1 MTIRASVAMCTN
13 EDGEGTVSEAGGLEE
28 PPPEV
33 GGPLSTSEGVRMENH
48 APCVTPIISRNLD
61 VANRARLPVL
71 EPGGL
76 GIGKRS
82 GVRLKIGASAHA
94 FTNKVGH
101 TALTGNTQVCT
112 PIQAPS
118 RDKPFVQAHSD
129 VKAQTSKPAYPVHA
143 VSLDALLDIDQHPV
157 VDPEGLS
164 HKTGG
169 RRRAAAGT
177 ETHSDM
183 EGLGCDSGILDEEEF
198 KRDKH
203 HSMRTRCTHCP
214 RKY

>member
-1 MTIRASVAMCTN
+1 MYRCVFYRLFQYPSDRLLACDSSCTTCTGSATWGAWDWKK
-13 EDGEGTVSEAGGLEE
+13 E
-28 PPPEV
+28 
-33 GGPLSTSEGVRMENH
+33 
-48 APCVTPIISRNLD
+48 
-61 VANRARLPVL
+61 
-71 EPGGL
+71 
-76 GIGKRS
+76 

-94 FTNKVGH
+94 FTNEVGH
-101 TALTGNTQVCT
+101 AALTGSTQVCT

-118 RDKPFVQAHSD
+118 QDKPFVQAHSD

-169 RRRAAAGT
+169 HRRAAAGT

-183 EGLGCDSGILDEEEF
+183 EGLGRDSGILDEEES